1 MGMTIQKDGEEM
13 IEFDPE
19 IEELMGDGTLK
30 NALKAALAQHGV
42 NTDDMGFD
50 VESVYGITSNNSA
63 SIQVHPF
70 TLTAGDASYTFSFRP
85 LTFEGGNNNEN
96 PANNNGANNGANNN
110 NAGNTDPANIGN
122 LTGGKRRR
130 RLTHKRKRAASKRT
144 RRSRSGR

>member
-1 MGMTIQKDGEEM
+1 MSIQKDGEEM
-13 IEFDPE
+13 IELDPE
-19 IEELMGDGTLK
+19 IEELMGNGTLTM
-30 NALKAALAQHGV
+30 ALKAALAQHGV

-63 SIQVHPF
+63 ALQVQPF
-70 TLTAGDASYTFSFRP
+70 TLTAGDASYTFSFGE

-96 PANNNGANNGANNN
+96 PANNNSAGNNGAG
-110 NAGNTDPANIGN
+110 AGNGTDPANISN

-144 RRSRSGR
+144 RRSRSRR